1 MLMVLI
7 YWVKANTCRSIL
19 VTSKESGIEINA
31 KRIRNL
37 KSHEQNALK
46 YYSII
51 IIIIIIIIYIL
62 KVSNC

>member
-31 KRIRNL
+31 KRIRNI

-46 YYSII
+46 YYR
-51 IIIIIIIIYIL
+51 IIIIIIIYLL